1 MRAQSTNQWLPAA
14 QAVGHLYRSAGNMAA
29 EAELIGKL
37 RTGAVKAMA
46 TSSSH
51 TYART
56 VFPSSSPVPI
66 PAEEWQFYSRRHSS
80 LPRGDADDAL
90 DLEGRRVPI
99 VGLCTISARWSD
111 IHFNLI
117 DLAREFPGCFGL
129 GPSQNS
135 APERPARPSA
145 TLLQFQPLRR
155 NS

>member
-1 MRAQSTNQWLPAA
+1 
-14 QAVGHLYRSAGNMAA
+14 MAA

-46 TSSSH
+46 ASSSH

-80 LPRGDADDAL
+80 LPRGDAEMHWTSKVAL
-90 DLEGRRVPI
+90 PI

-117 DLAREFPGCFGL
+117 DLAREFPACFGL
-129 GPSQNS
+129 GPSQHS
-135 APERPARPSA
+135 APERPARASA
-145 TLLQFQPLRR
+145 TLLQFQPRR
-155 NS
+155 HNS